1 METRF
6 QGHFDKGLKRINSFF
21 HLIFP
26 NCCVH
31 CGNELSVVQEFLCF
45 GCGSKINWSEPH
57 HTVIENHVKQGINHK
72 HVDSIHTLFIFEKEG
87 VEQSVIHHLKYRN
100 SAQAGNIF
108 GRKLALKVLKK
119 KEVKHIECVIPVPV
133 FHRKKF
139 DRGYNQAEQISKGLA
154 AVLRVPVCRL
164 ISKTTQTVSQTK
176 LTREERLL
184 NVNNTFR
191 ASQELKKF
199 KSIAL
204 VDDVI
209 TTGATLRAICQE
221 ISSVNESIRI
231 TVFSL
236 GVAKFH

>member
-1 METRF
+1 LETRF
-6 QGHFDKGLKRINSFF
+6 HGHFGKQINRVNSFF

-26 NCCVH
+26 NSCVH
-31 CGNELSVVQEFLCF
+31 CGNELSVIRDFLCF
-45 GCGSKINWSEPH
+45 GCESKVNWSEPH
-57 HTVIENHVKQGINHK
+57 HTKIENHVQQGINDK
-72 HVDSIHTLFIFEKEG
+72 HVVSIQTLFIFEKEG

-100 SAQAGNIF
+100 SAQTGNIF
-108 GRKLALKVLKK
+108 GRKLAFKFLKINEIKD
-119 KEVKHIECVIPVPV
+119 IECIIPVPV

-139 DRGYNQAEQISKGLA
+139 DRGYNQAEQISNGLA
-154 AVLRVPVCRL
+154 TVLKIPVRRMVT
-164 ISKTTQTVSQTK
+164 KRTQTISQTK
-176 LTREERLL
+176 LTREERLI